1 MKNCGS
7 IRDRF
12 SEYLDGALTGV
23 AMQQVAAHLETCRA
37 CSQEFED
44 WRQMQ
49 QTLSDIGPAKAPAD
63 LALRLRVALSQEHA
77 RTPRHSLEMWQV
89 RWSNTLAPFLLR
101 ASAGFAS
108 AVLLIGS
115 TAVLIGAFAPPVEA
129 RDEPSAA
136 SSSPRFLYSMI
147 ESNSQTWSGLNKT
160 QEGPKKTDT
169 EKTAGTEKNA
179 DAPQGKAEVHTYDG
193 TENSVV
199 VEAYVNSG
207 GRVYDYKIISG
218 PDTAES
224 RAQIETM
231 LLFSVFEPAR
241 VFGEPVQGVAVLS
254 LSGIAVQG

>member
-23 AMQQVAAHLETCRA
+23 AMQQVAAHLETCPA
-37 CSQEFED
+37 CANEFED

-63 LALRLRVALSQEHA
+63 LALRLRVVLSQEQA
-77 RTPRHSLEMWQV
+77 RTPKHNLEMWQV

-115 TAVLIGAFAPPVEA
+115 TAVLIGAFAQPVEA

-147 ESNSQTWSGLNKT
+147 ESNSQTWSGLHKA
-160 QEGPKKTDT
+160 EDKAAADAEKTDT
-169 EKTAGTEKNA
+169 EKNAGA
-179 DAPQGKAEVHTYDG
+179 SHAKAEVHTYDG
-193 TENSVV
+193 TENAVV
-199 VEAYVNSG
+199 VEAYVNSE

-218 PDTAES
+218 PDTSES